1 MCGIAGALS
10 FNPARFS
17 VTEPRLIAMRDAM
30 VHRGPDGKGVW
41 VGEEGRIGFAHR
53 RLSIIDLSS
62 LADQPMRT
70 ADGALTI
77 VFNGEIYN
85 HADLRREL
93 IELGHRDWRTDHS
106 DTEVIMMAFRQWGID
121 CIHRFRGIFAF
132 ALWDARAR
140 SLWLVRDRLG
150 VKPLY
155 YAQEEDGIV
164 FASEIKALLTDP
176 HRTRAVD
183 EQALFHYLSFLTTPA
198 PQTLF
203 AGIRKLRAGGLMRID
218 VDGSIVER
226 QWWDVLDFCA
236 PQAGKNDDS
245 PAEQVLDELRAAVSL
260 RKVAEVPVG
269 VFLSGGVDS
278 SANLALLSEGENDR
292 PKAFSIA
299 YADDQASVSDEM
311 PFARMMA
318 QQTGAEHFEHTLT
331 ENDLFDFLPH
341 MIELQDEPIAD
352 PVCVPVYYVSKLARE
367 NGVVVAQIGEG
378 ADELF
383 CGYPS
388 WQKLLQLEQFNNWP
402 VPKALKQAGF
412 TALSA
417 AGFGDRS
424 PDGVAA
430 ARRPGSTAVLGWR
443 RGIHRRRK
451 TKIAVAAAA
460 PQIRGRHI
468 VGCDRAVASAI

>member
-106 DTEVIMMAFRQWGID
+106 DTEVILMAFRQWGID

-176 HRTRAVD
+176 
-183 EQALFHYLSFLTTPA
+183 SN
-198 PQTLF
+198 
-203 AGIRKLRAGGLMRID
+203 AG
-218 VDGSIVER
+218 
-226 QWWDVLDFCA
+226 
-236 PQAGKNDDS
+236 
-245 PAEQVLDELRAAVSL
+245 
-260 RKVAEVPVG
+260 
-269 VFLSGGVDS
+269 
-278 SANLALLSEGENDR
+278 
-292 PKAFSIA
+292 
-299 YADDQASVSDEM
+299 
-311 PFARMMA
+311 
-318 QQTGAEHFEHTLT
+318 
-331 ENDLFDFLPH
+331 
-341 MIELQDEPIAD
+341 
-352 PVCVPVYYVSKLARE
+352 
-367 NGVVVAQIGEG
+367 
-378 ADELF
+378 
-383 CGYPS
+383 
-388 WQKLLQLEQFNNWP
+388 
-402 VPKALKQAGF
+402 
-412 TALSA
+412 
-417 AGFGDRS
+417 
-424 PDGVAA
+424 
-430 ARRPGSTAVLGWR
+430 RR
-443 RGIHRRRK
+443 
-451 TKIAVAAAA
+451 
-460 PQIRGRHI
+460 
-468 VGCDRAVASAI
+468 